1 MFMNYFLLFSLFL
14 SSGTELEL
22 TGDSVEAGLAYSE
35 DKDISGQARIL
46 TGFLEEALYS
56 GSSIH
61 AFDLILQLE
70 RFPIESSFFDF
81 WYARLSWSC
90 GLPVLACTALDS
102 IQGSPWLESR
112 AKGLAA
118 QFRGNGNSAV
128 EQFRLSMV
136 FAASA
141 RELFYSAL
149 DLSFALMQTGRYEE
163 AEDIAVLLAGNFPG
177 EGLPLISLALSFHE
191 QNRFGESM
199 SVLQSLSVGNQYT
212 SIVKYFAAKL
222 LEDLE

>member
-1 MFMNYFLLFSLFL
+1 MLMNYFLLFSLFL

-22 TGDSVEAGLAYSE
+22 TGNSVEAGIAYNE
-35 DKDISGQARIL
+35 DNDISGQARIL
-46 TGFLEEALYS
+46 SGFLEQALYS

-70 RFPIESSFFDF
+70 RFPIESYYFDF

-90 GLPVLACTALDS
+90 GLPAFACTALDS
-102 IQGSPWLESR
+102 IQGSLWLESR

-128 EQFRLSMV
+128 ENFRLSMA
-136 FAASA
+136 FASSA
-141 RELFYSAL
+141 RERFYSAL
-149 DLSFALMQTGRYEE
+149 DLSFALMQTGRCEE
-163 AEDIAVLLAGNFPG
+163 AEDIAVFLASNFPG

-191 QNRFGESM
+191 QNRSGESM

-212 SIVKYFAAKL
+212 SIVKYFAATL